1 MSLFTLKKKEKNKY
15 GWFGDYKNWEELAA
29 LSGGYEANSIL
40 EITKASLLKVKNGD
54 AVYERDSVLFDK
66 KLYPYSI
73 ISALLYAAV
82 DCGGTLNV
90 LDFGGSLGSTYYQVR
105 DLIPSSVGLQW
116 SVVEQ
121 TDYVK
126 CGQELFEDRVLKF
139 HFNIAESLAEK
150 KADVLLLSSVVQ
162 YLEKPHDFL
171 NEIQDFDF
179 KYIILDRTSFIK
191 DNRPDRLTLQI
202 VHPDIYEAKYPA
214 WFFNEKNLLEH
225 FSKYDIKVEFESYV
239 PGEQDIEID
248 RLKSGY
254 DKGFFLIRRSQ
265 A

>member
-1 MSLFTLKKKEKNKY
+1 MSIFRFKKKEKKKD
-15 GWFGDYKNWEELAA
+15 GWFGNYENWEDLTAM
-29 LSGGYEANSIL
+29 SGGYQAQTIL
-40 EITKASLLKVKNGD
+40 NITKNSLLKVKNGE

-82 DCGGTLNV
+82 ECDGSLNV

-105 DLIPSSVGLQW
+105 DLIPASVKLHW

-121 TDYVK
+121 KEYVA
-126 CGQELFEDRVLKF
+126 CGQDLFEDEILKF
-139 HFNIAESLAEK
+139 HYTIAESMSSK
-150 KADVLLLSSVVQ
+150 KADVLILSSVVQ

-171 NEIQDFDF
+171 NEIMGYGF

-191 DNRPDRLTLQI
+191 NNQPDRLTLQI
-202 VHPDIYEAKYPA
+202 VPTHIYEAQYPA
-214 WFFNEKNLLEH
+214 WFFNEKKLMQH
-225 FSKYDIKVEFESYV
+225 FTEYHIKTEFESYV

-248 RLKSGY
+248 SVKMGY
-254 DKGFFLIRRSQ
+254 DKGFFLVKN
-265 A
+265 